1 MTDLIETL
9 VLFKDK
15 ANTHPRIASL
25 IKGWEPTIVVEATDS
40 GTKRYLPV
48 RACRIASVDTGDD
61 TEDGAPAGHVVHLRA
76 AEAVLA
82 AVFDGRSNP
91 ADAFLEGDLEIFASD
106 KDQVKLD
113 AISLVL
119 WGA

>member
-1 MTDLIETL
+1 MTDLIDTL
-9 VLFKDK
+9 TQFKDK
-15 ANTHPRIASL
+15 ANGHPRIASL
-25 IKGWEPTIVVEATDS
+25 IKGWEPTIVVEASDS

-48 RACRIASVDTGDD
+48 RACRIESVDADD
-61 TEDGAPAGHVVHLRA
+61 TAPSEHVVHLRA
-76 AEAVLA
+76 NEAVLA

-91 ADAFLEGDLEIFASD
+91 ADAFLEGELEIFASD

>member
-9 VLFKDK
+9 AQFKDK
-15 ANTHPRIASL
+15 ANEHPRIASL
-25 IKGWEPTIVVEATDS
+25 IKGWEPTIVVEAIDS

-48 RACRIASVDTGDD
+48 RGGRIASVDADD
-61 TEDGAPAGHVVHLRA
+61 AAPAGHVVHLRA

-82 AVFDGRSNP
+82 AVFDGSSNP

>member
-1 MTDLIETL
+1 MTDLIDTL
-9 VLFKDK
+9 ALFKDK

-25 IKGWEPTIVVEATDS
+25 IKGWEPTIVVEAADS
-40 GTKRYLPV
+40 GIKRYLPV
-48 RACRIASVDTGDD
+48 RGGRIASVDAD
-61 TEDGAPAGHVVHLRA
+61 DGAPSDHVVHLRA

>member
-15 ANTHPRIASL
+15 ANSHPRIASL

-48 RACRIASVDTGDD
+48 RGCRIESVDTND
-61 TEDGAPAGHVVHLRA
+61 TGDGAPAGHVVHLRA